1 MQEFFF
7 WIYIII
13 TLPLW
18 VSITGIWILLKAIF
32 YIFLHII
39 FIFLSIFSKN
49 FDLWNVFLGF
59 IRTIGLTFEDAD
71 IILNWFKEF
80 YYESPFL
87 AFILGFLCFSIFWQT
102 SSRIRSQFFK
112 LFLQSHGLRIYNNQ
126 KVRINILLVSK
137 SHTRIYF
144 SFET

>member
-87 AFILGFLCFSIFWQT
+87 AFILGFLCFLIFWQT
-102 SSRIRSQFFK
+102 SSRIRS
-112 LFLQSHGLRIYNNQ
+112 
-126 KVRINILLVSK
+126 
-137 SHTRIYF
+137 
-144 SFET
+144 